1 MRSIT
6 LSILALF
13 ALQAA
18 GCAVPPGQIK
28 KQSAPGQVMKR
39 TGVNPASGAHPGV
52 HRGSHHGAHP
62 GDNDKH

>member
-6 LSILALF
+6 LSILVLF

-39 TGVNPASGAHPGV
+39 TGVNPASGVHPAG
-52 HRGSHHGAHP
+52 HAGGHE
-62 GDNDKH
+62 KH